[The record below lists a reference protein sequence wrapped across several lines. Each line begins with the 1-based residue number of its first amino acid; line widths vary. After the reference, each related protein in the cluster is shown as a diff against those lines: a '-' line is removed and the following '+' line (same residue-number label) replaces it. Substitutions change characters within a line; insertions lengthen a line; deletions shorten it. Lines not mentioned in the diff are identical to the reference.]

1 MTLANFSKAALFA
14 CLFPGFLLLGA
25 DDETAPPVRRLT
37 IGWHVM
43 YFPTGLVN
51 TRSVLVIT
59 SNTNPV
65 QQYNYTASSDSPK
78 WGPGAMAEY
87 RLTHHWALAADIDFH
102 HVDYQESAEIL
113 TGYNSSTT
121 GGDNR
126 PVSYVNTYSQVNYY
140 EIPLMARYYGF
151 WSHGWKRRIF
161 FAGGLE
167 WRHVGKIRTG
177 NDYTYPSGA
186 TDYNEN
192 PAIPNRV
199 NDVGAVVGLGMRFV
213 DEFHIRVTPEV
224 RFTRWEA
231 PSLQGF
237 AYTAV
242 MNELQTGLSLSF

>member
-1 MTLANFSKAALFA
+1 
-14 CLFPGFLLLGA
+14 
-25 DDETAPPVRRLT
+25 
-37 IGWHVM
+37 
-43 YFPTGLVN
+43 
-51 TRSVLVIT
+51 
-59 SNTNPV
+59 
-65 QQYNYTASSDSPK
+65 
-78 WGPGAMAEY
+78 
-87 RLTHHWALAADIDFH
+87 
-102 HVDYQESAEIL
+102 
-113 TGYNSSTT
+113 
-121 GGDNR
+121 
-126 PVSYVNTYSQVNYY
+126 
-140 EIPLMARYYGF
+140 MARYYGF